1 MLSRRMD
8 SGEWE
13 VDWGESDVTQT
24 ELENLRQ
31 VEDAILLVLRE
42 ADQPYQARDLFSI
55 LKKQGHPEH
64 LARAAVWFLV
74 DAGRLAFTPTWRLTL
89 EPASPAVHG

>member
-1 MLSRRMD
+1 MS
-8 SGEWE
+8 
-13 VDWGESDVTQT
+13 QT

-42 ADQPYQARDLFSI
+42 ANQPYQARDLFRA
-55 LKKQGHPEH
+55 LKKQGHSEH

-74 DAGRLAFTPTWRLTL
+74 DSGRLSFTPNWRLTL
-89 EPASPAVHG
+89 EPAAPASHA

>member
-1 MLSRRMD
+1 MS
-8 SGEWE
+8 
-13 VDWGESDVTQT
+13 QT
-24 ELENLRQ
+24 ELDNLRE

-42 ADQPYQARDLFSI
+42 ADQPYQARDLFST

-74 DAGRLAFTPTWRLTL
+74 DSGRLAFTPSWRLTL
-89 EPASPAVHG
+89 EPVGLAGHG

>member
-1 MLSRRMD
+1 M
-8 SGEWE
+8 
-13 VDWGESDVTQT
+13 TQS
-24 ELENLRQ
+24 ELDNLRE

-42 ADQPYQARDLFSI
+42 ADQPYQARDLFST

-74 DAGRLAFTPTWRLTL
+74 DSGRLTFTPTWRLTL
-89 EPASPAVHG
+89 EPAAPAAHG

>member
-1 MLSRRMD
+1 M
-8 SGEWE
+8 
-13 VDWGESDVTQT
+13 THT
-24 ELENLRQ
+24 ELDNLRE

-42 ADQPYQARDLFSI
+42 ADQSYQARELFSV

-74 DAGRLAFTPTWRLTL
+74 DSGRLAFTPTWRLTL
-89 EPASPAVHG
+89 EPAVPAAHGCA

>member
-1 MLSRRMD
+1 MWERRR
-8 SGEWE
+8 
-13 VDWGESDVTQT
+13 VTQT

-42 ADQPYQARDLFSI
+42 ADQPYQARDLFST

-74 DAGRLAFTPTWRLTL
+74 DSGRLAFTPTWRLTL
-89 EPASPAVHG
+89 EPAGPAVHG

>member
-1 MLSRRMD
+1 MVLRCD
-8 SGEWE
+8 SGELRE
-13 VDWGESDVTQT
+13 MVSVTQT
-24 ELENLRQ
+24 ELDNLRQ

-42 ADQPYQARDLFSI
+42 ADQPYQARDLFAT

-74 DAGRLAFTPTWRLTL
+74 DSGRLAFTPTWRLTL
-89 EPASPAVHG
+89 EPASPAAHGRA